1 MEQLN
6 EKVELCPSTDVERQ
20 GTIHRLMQMTALLG
34 QGMQAREGHFKLK
47 EQCVERHGDWERAV
61 LELEVPVIY

>member
-34 QGMQAREGHFKLK
+34 QGMQAREGHFKLT
-47 EQCVERHGDWERAV
+47 E
-61 LELEVPVIY
+61 